1 MNIKPIFL
9 AYTLHDSS
17 SDCPPSKYKSYDLAV
32 DAVNEFFNSYDFEL
46 KNGLPYDDG
55 NSSYEDDPDGY
66 IVFSEVKMH
75 DGKISQFTHCG
86 GDGPLAWIE
95 KV

>member
-1 MNIKPIFL
+1 MFL

-32 DAVNEFFNSYDFEL
+32 DAINEFFNSYNFEL
-46 KNGLPYDDG
+46 KNSLPYDDG

-66 IVFSEVKMH
+66 KVFSEVKMH
-75 DGKISQFTHCG
+75 NGKISQFTHSD